1 MKKCPGVACFLL
13 QSDWKDPVGFYDRLG
28 ESSYY
33 EKQEWSDIS
42 AVSKKNYKQQA
53 SSSVRPKRKKRNRF

>member
-1 MKKCPGVACFLL
+1 MPWSYCFLL
-13 QSDWKDPVGFYDRLG
+13 QSDWKDPVGFYYRLG

-42 AVSKKNYKQQA
+42 AVSKKN
-53 SSSVRPKRKKRNRF
+53 